1 MVSYSLEH
9 ACCHFSHSVIG
20 LLTCDDC
27 SFRYTP
33 TLFYIQSLPAKL
45 QSFLTPLAIVVSVWT
60 DHFKKPSVT
69 VDSTVLPRT
78 HFVGNSLGYF
88 STYIYMYLFIHVA
101 SVKFPCVVKYLKK
114 IFSIDPH
121 WLRIFNRKK
130 FCLFGKVSHLSVERL
145 SHLVVEFK

>member
-1 MVSYSLEH
+1 MVFDSLEH
-9 ACCHFSHSVIG
+9 ECCHFSHSVTG

-33 TLFYIQSLPAKL
+33 TLFYRQSLPAKL
-45 QSFLTPLAIVVSVWT
+45 QSFLTPLAIVVPVWT

-69 VDSTVLPRT
+69 VDSIVLPRT
-78 HFVGNSLGYF
+78 HFVGNSLGNF
-88 STYIYMYLFIHVA
+88 STYIYMYLFILHLLRFPVL
-101 SVKFPCVVKYLKK
+101 SKISKKF
-114 IFSIDPH
+114 FSIDPH

-145 SHLVVEFK
+145 SHFMIQFK